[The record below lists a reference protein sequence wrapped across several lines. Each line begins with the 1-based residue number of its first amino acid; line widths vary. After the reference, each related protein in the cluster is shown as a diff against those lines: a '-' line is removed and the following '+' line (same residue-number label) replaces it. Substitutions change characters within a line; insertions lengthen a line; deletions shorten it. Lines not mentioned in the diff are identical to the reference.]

1 MKNDT
6 IELKETDTL
15 FYNVFEE
22 LKDIDKE
29 AVELFDNE
37 DMELEDIEDLRAIK
51 NNLEILIVKIENKMN
66 DIYEDVINDGM

>member
-1 MKNDT
+1 MKDT
-6 IELKETDTL
+6 IELKETDTI

-37 DMELEDIEDLRAIK
+37 EMDLEDIEDLRAIK

-66 DIYEDVINDGM
+66 DIYEDVINNGI